1 MMMTASKQPPVD
13 VQLFLSK
20 QLLEGAI
27 EIGSGVKSSILLQ
40 QKIVDEWDYLTVGL
54 NDLIIHWH
62 LFG

>member
-27 EIGSGVKSSILLQ
+27 EIGSGVKSSILL
-40 QKIVDEWDYLTVGL
+40 IIDEWDYLTVGL